1 MLHKADNNLIK
12 DLKKQKRE
20 NDSLLFLDNFKI
32 IKDAIRGGLTPKYIL
47 LDDEKNNIFGDQNC
61 PILKVEKHTIEQFS
75 DSKTPQ
81 GVVCIVEFTQHIVEK
96 PKGNFLVLDRI
107 QDPGNAGTLIRTATA
122 CGFEYVFMLDS
133 VKPTNS
139 KLVRSSVGT
148 IFKSK
153 LISLTSHEFV
163 KLAKEWQLNLLV
175 ADMDGENIFTFNC
188 DKQIGLIV
196 GNEGQGVS
204 DELIEICSNKVKI
217 PMVEGVESLN
227 VAISGGII
235 MYQIAK
241 NNLN

>member
-1 MLHKADNNLIK
+1 MLRAENNLIK

-32 IKDAIRGGLTPKYIL
+32 IKDAINSGLTPKYIL
-47 LDDEKNNIFGDQNC
+47 LDDEKNNIFADHKC
-61 PILKVEKHTIEQFS
+61 PIYKVDRHTIEQLA

-81 GVVCIVEFTQHIVEK
+81 GVVCMAEFTQHIAEK
-96 PKGNFLVLDRI
+96 PKTNFLVLDRI

-122 CGFEYVFMLDS
+122 CGFEYVIMLDS

-153 LISLTSHEFV
+153 IISMSSEEFV
-163 KLAKEWQLNLLV
+163 TLAKKWQLNLLV

-204 DELIEICSNKVKI
+204 DQLIEICSNKVRI
-217 PMVEGVESLN
+217 PMKEGVESLN